1 MEKNNKIKDINEYKK
16 RKKNKHKIIRAKKI
30 KKMIFILSLSVGVF
44 MTLIINICGYS
55 VIGELKYS
63 IGNLK
68 KELRKEEIR
77 LEEAKANADTKTS
90 IQEIEKRAREELN
103 MDYPTKNQIRY
114 IQIK

>member
-16 RKKNKHKIIRAKKI
+16 RKKNKHKIIRVKKI
-30 KKMIFILSLSVGVF
+30 IFILSLSVGVF
-44 MTLIINICGYS
+44 MTVIINICGYS

-77 LEEAKANADTKTS
+77 LEEAKAKADTKTS
-90 IQEIEKRAREELN
+90 IHEIEKRAREELN